1 MAHIG
6 LKQKMVGSWR
16 MRAHLCELVMSDV
29 APGRWTVVSQAFT
42 ETNDPLQNI
51 QNRWLHLHGTAKM
64 WNNTLLSSE
73 EMDHPHCCSKV
84 SVTPC
89 DGLCKFSRDGIF
101 NTDIDT
107 LVFYNTKRLL
117 GCHPCISLMVHL
129 IGSTKYI
136 R

>member
-1 MAHIG
+1 M
-6 LKQKMVGSWR
+6 
-16 MRAHLCELVMSDV
+16 
-29 APGRWTVVSQAFT
+29 
-42 ETNDPLQNI
+42 
-51 QNRWLHLHGTAKM
+51 HGTAKM

-73 EMDHPHCCSKV
+73 GMDHPHCCSKV
-84 SVTPC
+84 SVTSC

-117 GCHPCISLMVHL
+117 GCHLSISLMVHL
-129 IGSTKYI
+129 IGSSKYI